1 MKLSLV
7 NYVFFQVGWLS
18 CVVFAAQGR
27 PLWGFGVALAVIG
40 LHLLLAT
47 RCLPEIKL
55 IIVCAAIGTL
65 FDSLLMATGW
75 VSYPSGLWLPGLAPY
90 WIIAMWLL
98 FATTLNLS
106 MGWLRGRP
114 WLASVA
120 GALGGPLSYMAG
132 EKLGGIRL
140 ENPEMA
146 LLALAFAWAV
156 IMPAISIL
164 AQRWNGFEQP
174 GSMGNTQSD
183 WRDEEVSC
191 NAL

>member
-27 PLWGFGVALAVIG
+27 PLLGFGITLAVIG
-40 LHLLLAT
+40 LHLVLAP
-47 RCLPEIKL
+47 RRLPEIKL
-55 IIVCAAIGTL
+55 ILACAAIGL
-65 FDSLLMATGW
+65 VFDSLLMATGW

-114 WLASVA
+114 WLAVIA
-120 GALGGPLSYMAG
+120 GALGGPLSYLAG

-140 ENPEMA
+140 EDPEPA
-146 LLALAFAWAV
+146 LVALALGWAV
-156 IMPAISIL
+156 IMPAISTL
-164 AQRWNGFEQP
+164 AQKWNGFEP
-174 GSMGNTQSD
+174 AKKPDYIQSD
-183 WRDEEVSC
+183 WRDEEFSS

>member
-7 NYVFFQVGWLS
+7 NYIFFQVGWFS

-27 PLWGFGVALAVIG
+27 PVVGFGVALAVIG
-40 LHLLLAT
+40 LHLFLAP
-47 RCLPEIKL
+47 RRLPEIKL
-55 IIVCAAIGTL
+55 ILACSAIGL
-65 FDSLLMATGW
+65 VFDSLLMATGW

-90 WIIAMWLL
+90 WIIAMWFL

-114 WLASVA
+114 WLAVIA
-120 GALGGPLSYMAG
+120 GALGGPLSYLAG

-140 ENPEMA
+140 ENPEPA
-146 LLALAFAWAV
+146 LIALALAWAV
-156 IMPAISIL
+156 IMPAIAAL
-164 AQRWNGFEQP
+164 AQRWNGFEP
-174 GSMGNTQSD
+174 AKKPDYIQSD
-183 WRDEEVSC
+183 WRDEEFSS